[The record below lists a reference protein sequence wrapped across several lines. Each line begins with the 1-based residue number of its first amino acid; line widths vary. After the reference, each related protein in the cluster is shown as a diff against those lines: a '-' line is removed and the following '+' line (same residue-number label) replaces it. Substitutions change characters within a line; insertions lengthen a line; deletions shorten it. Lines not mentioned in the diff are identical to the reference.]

1 MLNRSADQAAPLISG
16 SFTDWKYKEMMTL
29 DSFLKV
35 TDKTE
40 MSEIIEKLKVK
51 GQCRWAVESQNQ
63 LNKEE
68 MIHFKTLVNRHHMVR
83 RL

>member
-1 MLNRSADQAAPLISG
+1 MISG

-29 DSFLKV
+29 HSFLRV

-51 GQCRWAVESQNQ
+51 GKCRWAVESPNQ

-68 MIHFKTLVNRHHMVR
+68 MIHFKTVVNRHHMVR